1 MRDPITLNQQNSVYG
16 ADYTTHDARKVLRN
30 TYLLLSMTIAVSAA
44 ACWAGVAFAFPS
56 WIGLPL
62 MLVAFGL
69 IFAIQK
75 KATSVTGLYLT
86 FAFTAVM
93 GASMSPLITH
103 YLKMPSGGALIAQAL
118 GLTSVVFV
126 TLSGIALT
134 SKRDFSFMQNFLVVG
149 LLIVVFGGLLNL
161 FLQTPVLHL
170 ALLCMSVL
178 VMSGFILFDTQ
189 RIVRGGET
197 NYILATVSL
206 YLNIHNLFVSLLQL
220 FGILG
225 SDD

>member
-1 MRDPITLNQQNSVYG
+1 MRDPITLNQQNAVYG
-16 ADYTTHDARKVLRN
+16 TSYATDDARKVLRN

-44 ACWAGVAFAFPS
+44 ACWTGVAFAFPS

-62 MLVAFGL
+62 ALVGLGL
-69 IFAIQK
+69 IFAIRK
-75 KATSVTGLYLT
+75 TAHSITGLYLT

-118 GLTSVVFV
+118 GLTSIVFV
-126 TLSGIALT
+126 TLSGVALT
-134 SKRDFSFMQNFLVVG
+134 SKRDFSFMQNFLLVG
-149 LLIVVFGGLLNL
+149 LLVVVFGGLLNI
-161 FLQTPVLHL
+161 FLQIPMLHL
-170 ALLCMSVL
+170 ALLCMCVL
-178 VMSGFILFDTQ
+178 VMSGLILFDTQ
-189 RIVRGGET
+189 RIIRGGET

-206 YLNIHNLFVSLLQL
+206 YLNIHNLFTSILQL